1 MFYSSGRLFWCVSC
15 AVRFLSVRLSTRS
28 GSVSPGRRL
37 HFGAFDDWSVSW
49 VVKAHASFEGVCVEA
64 PPASSELRVLV
75 RLAFSVL
82 RSLGVADIS

>member
-15 AVRFLSVRLSTRS
+15 AVRFLFRAAIDAIGKRLARASFAFRCF
-28 GSVSPGRRL
+28 RRL
-37 HFGAFDDWSVSW
+37 ER
-49 VVKAHASFEGVCVEA
+49 VVGRESACVACVEA